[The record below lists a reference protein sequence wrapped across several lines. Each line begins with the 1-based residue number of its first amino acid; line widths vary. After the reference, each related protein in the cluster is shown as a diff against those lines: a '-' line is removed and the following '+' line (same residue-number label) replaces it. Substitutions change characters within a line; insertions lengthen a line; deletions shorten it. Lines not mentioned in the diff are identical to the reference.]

1 MSRIQASCLSSE
13 PGLKEALVTVGRWP
27 KELKIG
33 FQLGFLLMECTG
45 CEMRLL
51 GGTENKTGALMSP
64 LEKENMTNNI
74 TGVSEMLTLEI
85 TPCSKA
91 VILKAGSLD
100 QQHYWGTV
108 MVPSALLGNTLEAWM
123 RRPHL

>member
-1 MSRIQASCLSSE
+1 MSRIQVSCLSSE

-27 KELKIG
+27 KELKMV
-33 FQLGFLLMECTG
+33 FQLGFFLMECTG

-74 TGVSEMLTLEI
+74 TGVYEMLEI
-85 TPCSKA
+85 IPCSKA
-91 VILKAGSLD
+91 VIVKAGSLD

-123 RRPHL
+123 HRPHL